1 MSGICCVSAV
11 MPTTLV
17 RPVDRGCKRGS
28 MDTSALLKTVPTGLW
43 IGGEEREAKS
53 TFNVLDP
60 SDDHVLTAVA
70 DATADDAIAAPDAA
84 CAVQAEWAATAPR
97 ERGEILR
104 AVFEKI
110 TERAEDIAATPS
122 CPPRLSAVPAVSR
135 CRRESWRCSR
145 RCARYTCA
153 SACRWADHSP
163 TPTYCCHASMERG
176 YTCAITRASLHA
188 NAPPPGSRR
197 SRSAS
202 C

>member
-1 MSGICCVSAV
+1 
-11 MPTTLV
+11 
-17 RPVDRGCKRGS
+17 
-28 MDTSALLKTVPTGLW
+28 MDTAKLLSSVPTGLW
-43 IGGEEREAKS
+43 IGGEERRGKS
-53 TFNVLDP
+53 TVNVLDP
-60 SDDHVLTAVA
+60 SDDQVLIAVA
-70 DATADDAIAAPDAA
+70 DATPEDAIAAPDAA

-135 CRRESWRCSR
+135 CHRASWRCSR
-145 RCARYTCA
+145 RCARRTCA
-153 SACRWADHSP
+153 SAWRWADHSP

-176 YTCAITRASLHA
+176 YPCANTRASLQP
-188 NAPPPGSRR
+188 NAPPPGSSR

-202 C
+202 CGTATSHGCARQASPPMWLPPGTAIPSA